1 MKTLSNLTPM
11 LAGLIVVAELIGIG
25 VLIQTGMLDAEYGK
39 MAAGFVLGGTTTAVT
54 IGAAS
59 KGPGV

>member
-1 MKTLSNLTPM
+1 M